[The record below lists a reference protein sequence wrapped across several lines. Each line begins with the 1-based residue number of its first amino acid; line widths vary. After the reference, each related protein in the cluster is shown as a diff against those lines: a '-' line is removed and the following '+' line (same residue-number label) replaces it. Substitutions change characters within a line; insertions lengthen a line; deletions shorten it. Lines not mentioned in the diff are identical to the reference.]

1 MFSLIKNKLI
11 PSVIIQLSVREL
23 ATTVEIKENDALREL
38 KDQNIKL
45 KRNSHA
51 NQMKRTANQAGLDD
65 ISCKPLNL
73 EKEELPKP
81 MTKNDDKDLLCS
93 STSIR
98 GPLYKNSIPSADDN
112 TIIKESHDPG
122 PVSCSEGNND
132 LNNKDGVSC
141 SLSMGSGKRHQ
152 ANEVPSK
159 VDDEVICLDDTNPA
173 QSSAHNVKE
182 TSSSTLVSQ
191 PGTSKIH

>member
-1 MFSLIKNKLI
+1 MFSLVKNKLI

-65 ISCKPLNL
+65 ISHKPCSL

-81 MTKNDDKDLLCS
+81 MTGNEDKDLLRS
-93 STSIR
+93 STSVH
-98 GPLYKNSIPSADDN
+98 KNSIPSADDN
-112 TIIKESHDPG
+112 MVIKENHDPG

-182 TSSSTLVSQ
+182 TSSSTPVSQ